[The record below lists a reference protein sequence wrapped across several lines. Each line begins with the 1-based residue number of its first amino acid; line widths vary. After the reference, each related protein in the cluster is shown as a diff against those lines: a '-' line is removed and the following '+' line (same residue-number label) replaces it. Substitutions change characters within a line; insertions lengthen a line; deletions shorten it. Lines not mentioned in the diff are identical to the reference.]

1 MAKSRRNLGEIW
13 APSATSSRKVCTRPV
28 QHSSPA
34 AVRGAGACT
43 TALQEGLSRVR
54 CRGRNV
60 CDRRSLC
67 LHEWHLSLLPAALL
81 TAASSVREAAA
92 TGSGPTEVH
101 PRIGSA
107 QTRLDKRHDAQN
119 RDMAEVSAMSQLS
132 VTSRRAG
139 EGE

>member
-1 MAKSRRNLGEIW
+1 MAKSRQNLGEIW
-13 APSATSSRKVCTRPV
+13 APAATSSRKVCTRPV

-43 TALQEGLSRVR
+43 TVCKKASRESAVVAGMCVTASLSR
-54 CRGRNV
+54 
-60 CDRRSLC
+60 

-107 QTRLDKRHDAQN
+107 HTRLDKR
-119 RDMAEVSAMSQLS
+119 RDHRLGDDIIEIWPR
-132 VTSRRAG
+132 SRRCLSYP
-139 EGE
+139 